1 MIGDGIFTMIEQK
14 IIITIEYQHGSGGE
28 RIGKLLAEKLNISFF
43 DSEILDEASKKYNIE
58 EKVIRSFDETFVYEG
73 IYSLVQDVRV
83 AKTGMGEYR
92 QSLAEQVY
100 LAEFN
105 AIRNLAKNQSG
116 VFIGRCSD
124 YVLRE
129 YANTVHFFIHAPIDV
144 RVERICRYEN
154 LERSEAEIIVR
165 KRDRER
171 EKYYNFHA
179 DQKWGDARNY
189 NLSIDTGIIKLDE
202 AVSLLE
208 QYIKSIGKA
217 V

>member
-1 MIGDGIFTMIEQK
+1 MEQK
-14 IIITIEYQHGSGGE
+14 TIIKIEYQHGSGGE
-28 RIGKLLAEKLNISFF
+28 QIGKLLAEKLNISFF
-43 DSEILDEASKKYNIE
+43 DREILVEASREYNIE
-58 EKVIRSFDETFVYEG
+58 EKIIRNLDETFVYEG
-73 IYSLVQDVRV
+73 IYSLVQDIRA
-83 AKTGMGEYR
+83 AKTGMGEYN

-129 YANTVHFFIHAPIDV
+129 YANVVHFFIHAPIDV
-144 RVERICRYEN
+144 RVERICRHEN
-154 LERSEAEIIVR
+154 LERSDAEIIVR

-179 DQKWGDARNY
+179 DRKWGDARNY
-189 NLSIDTGIIKLDE
+189 NLSIDTGRIKLDE
-202 AVSLLE
+202 AASLLE
-208 QYIKSIGKA
+208 QYVKSISR
-217 V
+217 VV